1 MNSSLGGQPARD
13 GILSLDMHLQ
23 SEPLLEDLRSPR
35 KVGAEARGLR
45 VRVFLF
51 MHDVQCGMEK
61 ENSVYPTEEMSRNG
75 NKCSAVVYVSLSKD
89 NILN

>member
-35 KVGAEARGLR
+35 KVGAEARGLEGTC
-45 VRVFLF
+45 V
-51 MHDVQCGMEK
+51 
-61 ENSVYPTEEMSRNG
+61 SVYARCPMRDGKGKRRIPDRRDEPQW
-75 NKCSAVVYVSLSKD
+75 K
-89 NILN
+89 